1 MSRAG
6 VLAGWAK
13 GFSAAIPQDLRMHTE
28 FQVIRNRR
36 HCLCFICSTVD
47 AAVASQNFINAL
59 RRAAQHAHTCGAHS
73 DAAVISTCV
82 KSMGV

>member
-1 MSRAG
+1 MARAG

-13 GFSAAIPQDLRMHTE
+13 GFSAAIPQDLRMNKE
-28 FQVIRNRR
+28 FEVMRNRPQ
-36 HCLCFICSTVD
+36 CFICSTLD
-47 AAVASQNFINAL
+47 AASASQNFLNAL

-82 KSMGV
+82 KSMGA